1 MSRPGRRHILL
12 MAVLAVAAVA
22 TADVAVAAEFMKSR
36 RKGVYSRSRPPAGL
50 APRYK
55 KYCRRAAAACRG
67 SYVNNKHKFL
77 MDRHKQRRIKDR
89 QSRPRPAPV
98 EHP

>member
-1 MSRPGRRHILL
+1 MSRLGRRHILL

-22 TADVAVAAEFMKSR
+22 TADVAVAADFMKSR

-50 APRYK
+50 EPRYK
-55 KYCRRAAAACRG
+55 NYCRRNAAACRG
-67 SYVNNKHKFL
+67 SYANNKHKFL
-77 MDRHKQRRIKDR
+77 MDRHRQRRLKDSQTR
-89 QSRPRPAPV
+89 RRPAPV